1 MSPSEPVWL
10 EKAALIALHDRTLAL
25 HGGPP
30 GIRDEGLLDSA
41 LQRPIHRRLHDDEP
55 SLAVLAATYAVGVA
69 SNHPF
74 VDGNKRAPYQAMIL
88 FLALNGSPLRHP
100 EFAEAMTNAGRRTQA
115 MGGGSETEPGNSRG
129 APDSARLS

>member
-1 MSPSEPVWL
+1 MIPFEPVWL

-30 GIRDEGLLDSA
+30 GLRDEGLLDSA
-41 LQRPIHRRLHDDEP
+41 LLRPVHRCLYDKET

-74 VDGNKRAPYQAMIL
+74 VDGNKRVAYQAMIL
-88 FLALNGSPLRHP
+88 FLALNGAPL
-100 EFAEAMTNAGRRTQA
+100 
-115 MGGGSETEPGNSRG
+115 
-129 APDSARLS
+129 APDPVDAIRTLQAVAAGEIDIDTLAGWIRANSAAT

>member
-88 FLALNGSPLRHP
+88 FLALNGTPLRP
-100 EFAEAMTNAGRRTQA
+100 DRVEAIRTVQAVAAGEIDIDTLAEWIRA
-115 MGGGSETEPGNSRG
+115 NS
-129 APDSARLS
+129 AAT

>member
-25 HGGPP
+25 HGGPV

-41 LQRPIHRRLHDDEP
+41 LQRPVHRRLYEDET

-74 VDGNKRAPYQAMIL
+74 VDGNKRAAYQAMIL
-88 FLALNGSPLRHP
+88 FLALNGAPL
-100 EFAEAMTNAGRRTQA
+100 
-115 MGGGSETEPGNSRG
+115 
-129 APDSARLS
+129 APDPVEAVRIVQAVAAGEVDIDTLAEWIRANSAAT

>member
-74 VDGNKRAPYQAMIL
+74 VEGNKRAAYQAMIL
-88 FLALNGSPLRHP
+88 ILALNGTPLRP
-100 EFAEAMTNAGRRTQA
+100 DRVEAIRTVQAVAAGEIDIDTLAEWIRA
-115 MGGGSETEPGNSRG
+115 NS
-129 APDSARLS
+129 AAT

>member
-88 FLALNGSPLRHP
+88 FLALNGTPLRP
-100 EFAEAMTNAGRRTQA
+100 DRVEAIRTLQAVAAGEIDIDTLAEWIRA
-115 MGGGSETEPGNSRG
+115 NS
-129 APDSARLS
+129 AAT